1 MQTTNQNIDKLIT
14 MATRTGVISGE
25 SKLLKSTLSKMFSR
39 STMHK
44 QVENVVCKMI
54 AEFET
59 INSDKESEND

>member
-1 MQTTNQNIDKLIT
+1 MQSVNQNIDKLLNL
-14 MATRTGVISGE
+14 ANRSGVISGE
-25 SKLLKSTLSKMFSR
+25 NKLLKSTLSKMFAK

-59 INSDKESEND
+59 VSTEKEIKNG